1 MSTEFHFRACL
12 FDLDGTLIDSI
23 AAVNRAW
30 TVFATRQSL
39 DPAYILHHIHGRPAS
54 ESVAEFMAGQSQ
66 TEIER
71 EIAWLKDAESQDTAG
86 IVPIT
91 GAIDFL
97 HQLNHLNVPWAIV
110 TSGNESVAY
119 ARIKAAKIPKPDV
132 VITADQITRGK
143 PDPEPY
149 QLGAQALGFTADQCL
164 VFEDAIAGVQSGL
177 AAGCP
182 VIGLLTQVQDA
193 QALLGVSTIS
203 DYTSLTLEQDT
214 EGFKLH
220 MPL

>member
-110 TSGNESVAY
+110 TSGNESVAH

-164 VFEDAIAGVQSGL
+164 VFEDAVAGVQSGL

-203 DYTSLTLEQDT
+203 DYTSLTLEPDT

>member
-39 DPAYILHHIHGRPAS
+39 DPAHILHHIHGRPAS

-110 TSGNESVAY
+110 TSGNESVAH
-119 ARIKAAKIPKPDV
+119 ARIKAAKIPKPDI

>member
-23 AAVNRAW
+23 AAVHRAW
-30 TVFATRQSL
+30 TVFATRQAL
-39 DPAYILHHIHGRPAS
+39 DPAHILHHIHGRPAS
-54 ESVAEFMAGQSQ
+54 ESVAEFMAGHSQ

-71 EIAWLKDAESQDTAG
+71 EIAWLKEAESQDTAG

-97 HQLNHLNVPWAIV
+97 HQLNHLNIPWAIV
-110 TSGNESVAY
+110 TSGNESVAH
-119 ARIKAAKIPKPDV
+119 ARIKAARIPKPDV

-149 QLGAQALGFTADQCL
+149 QLGAQALGFTAEQCL

-193 QALLGVSTIS
+193 QALLGVNTIS
-203 DYTSLTLEQDT
+203 DYTPLTLEQDT

-220 MPL
+220 VPL

>member
-1 MSTEFHFRACL
+1 MSTVFHFRACL

-23 AAVNRAW
+23 AAVHRAW
-30 TVFATRQSL
+30 TAFATRQAL
-39 DPAYILHHIHGRPAS
+39 DPAHILHHIHGRPAS
-54 ESVAEFMAGQSQ
+54 ESVAEFMAGHPQA
-66 TEIER
+66 EIER
-71 EIAWLKDAESQDTAG
+71 EIAWLKEAESQDTAG
-86 IVPIT
+86 IVPIK

-97 HQLNHLNVPWAIV
+97 HQLNHLHVPWAIV
-110 TSGNESVAY
+110 TSGNDPVAH
-119 ARIKAAKIPKPDV
+119 ARIKAANIPKPEI

-149 QLGAQALGFTADQCL
+149 QLGTQALGLKAEECL

-203 DYTSLTLEQDT
+203 DYTRLTLEQDS
-214 EGFKLH
+214 EGFRLRL
-220 MPL
+220 PS